1 MLEPK
6 IPTIVE
12 PNKDIGAASP
22 HDAIEVRAIK
32 QARTTWKKNVKFR
45 LPTDPTFDVFSVQLK
60 CNKNTRYS
68 WFKNLLFACIF

>member
-22 HDAIEVRAIK
+22 HDALAD
-32 QARTTWKKNVKFR
+32 F
-45 LPTDPTFDVFSVQLK
+45 LS
-60 CNKNTRYS
+60 
-68 WFKNLLFACIF
+68 